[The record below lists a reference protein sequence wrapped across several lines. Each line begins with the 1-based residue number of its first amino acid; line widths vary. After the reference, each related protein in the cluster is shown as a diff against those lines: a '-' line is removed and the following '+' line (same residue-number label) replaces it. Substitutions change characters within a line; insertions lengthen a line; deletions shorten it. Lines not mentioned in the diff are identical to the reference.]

1 MMNRSAKTF
10 GEPVDYPEAAPRS
23 DVRIARTVVADP
35 AFRERS
41 RRLQFDL
48 DEAGSGAAIKCEAA
62 SMHVPCSGI
71 CRA

>member
-10 GEPVDYPEAAPRS
+10 GESTDDPEAAPRS

-41 RRLQFDL
+41 GRLQFDL
-48 DEAGSGAAIKCEAA
+48 DEAGSGAAVKC
-62 SMHVPCSGI
+62 VPRSVGD
-71 CRA
+71 

>member
-10 GEPVDYPEAAPRS
+10 GEAVDDSEAAPLS
-23 DVRIARTVVADP
+23 DVGIARTVVADP

-48 DEAGSGAAIKCEAA
+48 DEAGSRATVKCV
-62 SMHVPCSGI
+62 SRSVGD
-71 CRA
+71 